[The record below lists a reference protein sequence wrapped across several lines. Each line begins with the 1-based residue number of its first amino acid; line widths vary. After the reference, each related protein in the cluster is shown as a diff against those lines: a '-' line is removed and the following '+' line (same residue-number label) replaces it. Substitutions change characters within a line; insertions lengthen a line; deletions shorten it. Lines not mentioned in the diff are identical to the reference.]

1 MPEIMIAVRPGTVY
15 LDGSRRMVR
24 KGRTTAHSDHPI
36 VTQHPKLWAPLK
48 VDYASPEPQEPTTV
62 KGDTLDGLVPQ
73 LIRTGVIG
81 LKVVEEPVD
90 NAVVRQWAADNGI
103 EVKRGKIPQA
113 VIDQYQAA
121 VAAKAN
127 DAD

>member
-15 LDGSRRMVR
+15 LGGSRRMVR

-48 VDYASPEPQEPTTV
+48 VDYASPEPVYEDEVFGGTSETPAAPSPEP
-62 KGDTLDGLVPQ
+62 P
-73 LIRTGVIG
+73 
-81 LKVVEEPVD
+81 VEQPD

-113 VIDQYQAA
+113 VLDQYRAA

>member
-48 VDYASPEPQEPTTV
+48 VDYASPEPVYEDDAFGGTPEAPA
-62 KGDTLDGLVPQ
+62 VPPQ
-73 LIRTGVIG
+73 PPAAAA
-81 LKVVEEPVD
+81 EVD
-90 NAVVRQWAADNGI
+90 NTAVRQWGADNGI

-113 VIDQYQAA
+113 VIDQYRAA